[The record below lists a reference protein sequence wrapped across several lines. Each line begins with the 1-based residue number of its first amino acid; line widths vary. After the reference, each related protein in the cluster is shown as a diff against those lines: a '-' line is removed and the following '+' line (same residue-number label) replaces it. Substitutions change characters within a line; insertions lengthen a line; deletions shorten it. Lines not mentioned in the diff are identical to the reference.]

1 MFLPPL
7 AHAAKL
13 GEAIPG
19 DRRRLGWALLLSMI
33 LGIALCVILTFAWGY
48 EHGAYNF
55 NDYPFS
61 SGSKG
66 AFSSALKKM
75 QNPVATDWRRIG
87 FMGIGSGVMG
97 LLVLLRYRFPGWPLH
112 PLGFTIPLV
121 YPTRNSVFALFLAWG
136 IKSVVMRVGGV
147 TLYTKT
153 RPFFVGLATGYA
165 LGVAVTFF
173 VDWIW
178 FFGQGHRIHSW

>member
-1 MFLPPL
+1 